1 MTFVRAFVSFT
12 AVTAFTAAVLP
23 AQVTEGPPPST
34 PPQRLAPVVVTV
46 TRDAGRSPLD
56 LPFAVTSMNPDSMRP
71 GQRHLALDESLL
83 LLPGVAVV
91 NRNNPTQDP
100 RVSIRGFGSRSAF
113 GVRGVRV
120 MRDGMPLTLPDGQTP
135 VDFLDLE
142 SVGSV
147 EVLRGTAS
155 ALYGNASG
163 GVVDLRSAEPPS
175 DPFSVQLRGWGSSYE
190 SHRWTGAAGGTTGG
204 LRYQANVSHTDQEGY
219 RRYARQRVLNAFGR
233 GMWSFG
239 ATEMALIGMG
249 FDMPV
254 AQNPGAL
261 TQAQFDS
268 DPRQAD
274 QQNVDK
280 QARKDVRQWQFGLA
294 GRRPLL
300 ATGEIA
306 AMVYGGWRALANP
319 LAFSINDINR
329 ELFGATVRTM
339 VPVRVLGLRSR
350 VGVGVDLQRQDDD
363 RVEFTNCFVGGV
375 PTPTPTPTCPVPG
388 EDRGTRRRDQRELIS
403 SVGPFVRTEVDLSD
417 RYSVHAGL
425 RADYVKFEVTDRL
438 ISATNPDDSGDRTLS
453 AWSPMVGVVA
463 RAGELTSLYANF
475 STGFETPT
483 ATELNNSEGIS
494 GGINRDLEPQR
505 ARTFEVGVKGFV
517 LPRVQYDVALFDTRV
532 KNELIPFE
540 IPNSGG
546 RRFFRN
552 AGKTKRR
559 GAEGGLTVTAGQF
572 IVGASYSYSD
582 FLFDE
587 YVVEGTDFSGKQ
599 IPGVPVQQAQASLTW
614 RTRRVFATTEL
625 LGSTKVFVDDAN
637 SESADGF
644 AIVNLRLGTTLGLGR
659 PWLAP
664 VFGVQ
669 NLFDKKYVGSVSV
682 NASGGKFYEPA
693 PGRVIF
699 VGLTAAVGR

>member
-1 MTFVRAFVSFT
+1 MVFARVLMSLTALTVFT
-12 AVTAFTAAVLP
+12 A
-23 AQVTEGPPPST
+23 TELSSQEVESPPPTT
-34 PPQRLAPVVVTV
+34 PPQRLAPVVVSV

-56 LPFAVTSMNPDSMRP
+56 VPFAVTSMYPDSMRP

-120 MRDGMPLTLPDGQTP
+120 LRDGMPLTLPDGQTP

-163 GVVDLRSAEPPS
+163 GVVDLRSAEPPN

-190 SHRWTGAAGGTTGG
+190 SHRWTGAVGGTTGDV
-204 LRYQANVSHTDQEGY
+204 RYQANVSHTDQEGY
-219 RRYARQRVLNAFGR
+219 RRYARQRMLNAFGR
-233 GMWSFG
+233 GLWSFG
-239 ATEMALIGMG
+239 SSELALIAMG

-274 QQNVDK
+274 QQNLDK
-280 QARKDVRQWQFGLA
+280 QARKDVRQWQIGLA

-300 ATGEIA
+300 ATGEVA
-306 AMVYGGWRALANP
+306 AMVYGGWRSLANP
-319 LAFSINDINR
+319 LAFSINDIDR

-339 VPVRVLGLRSR
+339 LPVRVLGLRSR
-350 VGVGVDLQRQDDD
+350 VGAGVDLQRQDDD
-363 RVEFTNCFVGGV
+363 RVEFTNCIVGGV
-375 PTPTPTPTCPVPG
+375 ATTIPTPTCPVPG
-388 EDRGTRRRDQRELIS
+388 EERGTRRRDQRELVS
-403 SVGPFVRTEVDLSD
+403 SVGPFVRTEVDLTD

-438 ISATNPDDSGDRTLS
+438 ISQTNPDDSGDRTLS

-463 RAGELTSLYANF
+463 RVGEVTSLYANF

-494 GGINRDLEPQR
+494 GGINRDLDPQR
-505 ARTFEVGVKGFV
+505 ARTFEVGVKGFI

-552 AGKTKRR
+552 AGRTKRR
-559 GAEGGLTVTAGQF
+559 GAEGGLTVTAGEL

-587 YVVEGTDFSGKQ
+587 YVVQGTDFSGKR
-599 IPGVPVQQAQASLTW
+599 IPGVPVQQAQASVTW
-614 RTRRVFATTEL
+614 RTRRVFATSEVV
-625 LGSTKVFVDDAN
+625 GSTKVFVDDAN
-637 SESADGF
+637 SESADGY
-644 AIVNLRLGTTLGLGR
+644 AIVNLRLGTTLGFGR
-659 PWLAP
+659 PWLLP

-693 PGRVIF
+693 PGRVVF